1 MLRYCRKDEIKTRAG
16 WESRRGERLSSAG
29 GRSQLFWVFSFFFF
43 SFSLSFTTTI
53 QVIATFYFIGMFS
66 ITSVLTL
73 ATSPAKCPFIAAVPK
88 ALLENLQE
96 KQLLSF
102 FFFSPVIVIKQGKSA
117 FFSPFFHEKFGFC
130 CLCEAERGVILV
142 GISAP
147 RHCAPS
153 CCQHSPLVSPLPE
166 LKCIELQEEP
176 VQQTAHL
183 LIFYYAV

>member
-1 MLRYCRKDEIKTRAG
+1 MRSKPERVGRAG
-16 WESRRGERLSSAG
+16 GERGFPALGEGHSFLG
-29 GRSQLFWVFSFFFF
+29 FFLFLFFFF

-102 FFFSPVIVIKQGKSA
+102 FFFPVIVIKQGKSA
-117 FFSPFFHEKFGFC
+117 FFPPFFFHEKFGFC

-142 GISAP
+142 GISVPPALCSFLLP
-147 RHCAPS
+147 ALSFREPS
-153 CCQHSPLVSPLPE
+153 ARAEMH
-166 LKCIELQEEP
+166 
-176 VQQTAHL
+176 
-183 LIFYYAV
+183 

>member
-1 MLRYCRKDEIKTRAG
+1 MRSKPERVGRAG
-16 WESRRGERLSSAG
+16 GERGFPALGEGHSFFG
-29 GRSQLFWVFSFFFF
+29 FFLFFFF

>member
-29 GRSQLFWVFSFFFF
+29 GRSQLFGVFLFLFFFYF
-43 SFSLSFTTTI
+43 PLSFTTTI

-102 FFFSPVIVIKQGKSA
+102 FFF
-117 FFSPFFHEKFGFC
+117 
-130 CLCEAERGVILV
+130 
-142 GISAP
+142 
-147 RHCAPS
+147 
-153 CCQHSPLVSPLPE
+153 PL
-166 LKCIELQEEP
+166 
-176 VQQTAHL
+176 
-183 LIFYYAV
+183 

>member
-29 GRSQLFWVFSFFFF
+29 GRSQLLGVFSFFFF

-53 QVIATFYFIGMFS
+53 QVIATFYFIGIFS
-66 ITSVLTL
+66 ITSVLML

-102 FFFSPVIVIKQGKSA
+102 FLFFSPVIVIKQGKSA
-117 FFSPFFHEKFGFC
+117 FFPPFFSMRNLAFVVCVK
-130 CLCEAERGVILV
+130 
-142 GISAP
+142 
-147 RHCAPS
+147 
-153 CCQHSPLVSPLPE
+153 
-166 LKCIELQEEP
+166 LKEG
-176 VQQTAHL
+176 
-183 LIFYYAV
+183 

>member
-1 MLRYCRKDEIKTRAG
+1 MRSKPERVGRAG
-16 WESRRGERLSSAG
+16 GERGFPALGEGHSFLG
-29 GRSQLFWVFSFFFF
+29 FFLFFFF

-102 FFFSPVIVIKQGKSA
+102 FFFPVIVIKQGKSA
-117 FFSPFFHEKFGFC
+117 FFSPFFSMRNLAFVVCVK
-130 CLCEAERGVILV
+130 
-142 GISAP
+142 
-147 RHCAPS
+147 
-153 CCQHSPLVSPLPE
+153 
-166 LKCIELQEEP
+166 LKEG
-176 VQQTAHL
+176 
-183 LIFYYAV
+183 